1 MKGLNAVGGPQNIH
15 RSLLDI
21 LADQVMSTLTLQT
34 DPNVPSD
41 CQLTGESFF
50 FSSRQLPC
58 TCEECKAY
66 RRVLASL

>member
-1 MKGLNAVGGPQNIH
+1 MKGVNTVGGSIDIH
-15 RSLLDI
+15 RNLLDI
-21 LADQVMSTLTLQT
+21 LADQVMSTLTLQS
-34 DPNVPSD
+34 DPNAPSD

-58 TCEECKAY
+58 SCEECKAY